1 MLREESDKCLHKYLI
16 VNLVPPPS
24 VFGVGIFAYLYL
36 FAELHGIKTCT
47 LFLLNI
53 LFCCKY
59 RRLVICIL
67 VADIAVFGFVMIP
80 VIRGIMSTMTPSDKQ
95 G

>member
-1 MLREESDKCLHKYLI
+1 MHKYLI
-16 VNLVPPPS
+16 VNLVFS
-24 VFGVGIFAYLYL
+24 HLGFWSWTLFLLIFAYLYL

-67 VADIAVFGFVMIP
+67 VAVIAVFGFVMIP
-80 VIRGIMSTMTPSDKQ
+80 VIRGIMSTMTPPDKQ